1 MIEKAWLAVMALAAA
16 YLLVTLIPG
25 LAPEVSARTADK
37 TVVARPATEQHRN
50 MTGQE
55 TTTAC
60 TESWPYCQPACLHD
74 SRQPGG
80 RARTVRIISAERF
93 AIQGSGSSAL

>member
-1 MIEKAWLAVMALAAA
+1 MIEKAWLTVMALAAA

-37 TVVARPATEQHRN
+37 IVVAQPTTAEGSSATE
-50 MTGQE
+50 
-55 TTTAC
+55 C
-60 TESWPYCQPACLHD
+60 TESWPYYQPACLRD

-80 RARTVRIISAERF
+80 LARTVRIISTERS
-93 AIQGSGSSAL
+93 GVESSGSPAL

>member
-1 MIEKAWLAVMALAAA
+1 MIEKASLTVMALAAA

-37 TVVARPATEQHRN
+37 IFATAESPSAR
-50 MTGQE
+50 
-55 TTTAC
+55 AC
-60 TESWPYCQPACLHD
+60 NVSWPYYQPACLHD

-80 RARTVRIISAERF
+80 LARTVRIISTERS
-93 AIQGSGSSAL
+93 AVESSGSPAL